1 MKLRIV
7 QFTPVFG
14 DKEEN
19 FKRLQT
25 LADRIATEF
34 DGADLIVFPELCTTG
49 YFFQSKEE
57 SMRYA
62 ETTDGETVE
71 FFRAVAHKM
80 DAMVVAGFAEK
91 DGENVYNSALIV
103 APGQETRIYRK
114 THLFYK
120 ERHCFADG
128 DTGFF
133 VVPHHR
139 LDAKVG
145 VMICYDWRFPES
157 ARALGLKGADVI
169 VCPSNLVT
177 NVWHI
182 AMPARA
188 LENKV
193 YVAVPNRAGEEIR
206 GLEDGSA
213 NGSTGE
219 KVKFTG
225 RSVIYG
231 FNGQELAKAGEEA
244 DEILAVEI
252 DPAATRDKSFNPL
265 NDIFRDRRPE
275 MYA

>member
-19 FKRLQT
+19 FKRLQ
-25 LADRIATEF
+25 AHGDRIASEF
-34 DGADLIVFPELCTTG
+34 GGADLIVFPELCTTG
-49 YFFQSKEE
+49 YFFQSQEE
-57 SMRYA
+57 ALQYA
-62 ETTDGETVE
+62 ETPDGATVE
-71 FFRAVAHKM
+71 FFRAIAHAH
-80 DAMVVAGFAEK
+80 DAMVVAGFVEK
-91 DGENVYNSALIV
+91 DGTTTYNSALVV
-103 APGQETRIYRK
+103 APDQPVKIYRK

-128 DTGFF
+128 NTGFF

-169 VCPSNLVT
+169 VCPSNLIT

-206 GLEDGSA
+206 GAE
-213 NGSTGE
+213 NE

-244 DEILAVEI
+244 DEILAVDI
-252 DPAATRDKSFNPL
+252 DPTATRDKSFNPL

-275 MYA
+275 MYGA

>member
-14 DKEEN
+14 NKQEN
-19 FKRLQT
+19 FKRLQAH
-25 LADRIATEF
+25 ADRIATEF
-34 DGADLIVFPELCTTG
+34 DGADVLVFPELCTTG
-49 YFFQSKEE
+49 YFFQSNDEALN
-57 SMRYA
+57 YA
-62 ETTDGETVE
+62 ETTDGETVA
-71 FFRAVAHKM
+71 FFRAMAHTM
-80 DAMVVAGFAEK
+80 DALVVAGFVERAIEN
-91 DGENVYNSALIV
+91 GEEHAYNSALIV
-103 APGQETRIYRK
+103 APGQEVRIYRK

-120 ERHCFADG
+120 ERHCFSDG
-128 DTGFF
+128 NTGFF

-139 LDAKVG
+139 LDAKIG

-157 ARALGLKGADVI
+157 ARTLGLKGADLI
-169 VCPSNLVT
+169 VCPSNLIT

-193 YVAVPNRAGEEIR
+193 YVAVPNRAGEETR
-206 GLEDGSA
+206 GLE
-213 NGSTGE
+213 GE
-219 KVKFTG
+219 TVKFTG

-231 FNGQELAKAGEEA
+231 FQGQELAKAGDTD
-244 DEILAVEI
+244 DEILSVEI

-275 MYA
+275 MYQ